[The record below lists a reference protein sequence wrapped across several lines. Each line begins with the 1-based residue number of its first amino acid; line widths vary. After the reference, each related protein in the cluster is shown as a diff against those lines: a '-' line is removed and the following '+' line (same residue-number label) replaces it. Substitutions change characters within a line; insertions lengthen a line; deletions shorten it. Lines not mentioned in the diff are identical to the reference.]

1 MQRLAFPVVKPARE
15 HGAAPSTIASHGQS
29 GPPMTAVEWGTIAN
43 LATALGTLILAVAT
57 FSSVRSSN
65 LMAKV
70 AQQQLLIE
78 LRPVLSASRRED
90 PAQKVNFGD
99 QKWVQ
104 IPGGGAVGETGS
116 GDGSAGPDTPVV
128 YLAIGLRN
136 AGNGIA
142 VLQGWR
148 FFPETHRDREHAPLS
163 EFQRQNRDLF
173 IPVGD
178 VGFWQGAFR
187 DPAAPGYQEARQAVE
202 DHHPWTVELLYAD
215 HEGGQPAIT
224 RFMVLPAGHP
234 DQDEADRPRWLA
246 SASRHWSVD
255 QPAPG

>member
-1 MQRLAFPVVKPARE
+1 
-15 HGAAPSTIASHGQS
+15 
-29 GPPMTAVEWGTIAN
+29 MTAVEWGTIAN

-65 LMAKV
+65 LMARV

-90 PAQKVNFGD
+90 PTQKVNFGD
-99 QKWVQ
+99 KKWVQ
-104 IPGGGAVGETGS
+104 VPGGGAVGENAP
-116 GDGSAGPDTPVV
+116 GDGAAGPGTPVV
-128 YLAIGLRN
+128 YLAMGLRN

-142 VLQGWR
+142 VLRGWR
-148 FFPETHRDREHAPLS
+148 FFPETHRDPGHAPLE

-178 VGFWQGAFR
+178 TGFWQGAFR
-187 DPAAPGYQEARQAVE
+187 DPAAPGYQEARRAVE
-202 DHHPWTVELLYAD
+202 EHRPWTVELLYAD
-215 HEGGQPAIT
+215 HEGGQRAIT
-224 RFMVLPAGHP
+224 RFLVLPVGDP
-234 DQDEADRPRWLA
+234 GQDADDEPRWLA

-255 QPAPG
+255 QPGPG